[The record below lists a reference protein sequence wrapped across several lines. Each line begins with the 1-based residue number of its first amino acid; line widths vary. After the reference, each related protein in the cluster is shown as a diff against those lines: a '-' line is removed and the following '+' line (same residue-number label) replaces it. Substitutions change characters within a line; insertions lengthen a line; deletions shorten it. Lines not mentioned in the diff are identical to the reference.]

1 MLDIIFLGITKM
13 PPVLK
18 YAKNLIKNPL
28 LIFPYVGHFGLL
40 NWLPDATYLKGCFRA
55 YLGYKLDLE
64 NPKTFNEKLQ
74 WLKLYDRNPAYTQMV
89 DKYAVREYIK
99 NTIGEEYLIPLLGVW
114 DSFDE
119 IDFDELPNQFVL
131 KTNHDS
137 GTVVI
142 CKDKKTF
149 DIDAARKKIN
159 KRINY
164 NYYYPGREWP
174 YKNVKPKII
183 AEKFMVDESGYE
195 LKDYKFFAF
204 NGEIKALYVAT
215 DRQSG
220 IATFDFFDLEF
231 NHLPIKTHGHPNS
244 NNKLSQPRGFYEMVE
259 LAQKLSEGIPH
270 VRVDFYDING
280 DVYFGEMTFYHMCGL
295 TPITPIEWDYTLGSW
310 IQLPQKTE

>member
-1 MLDIIFLGITKM
+1 MFQ
-13 PPVLK
+13 K
-18 YAKNLIKNPL
+18 YLNASLRLIKNPY
-28 LIFPYVGHFGLL
+28 LIYPYLGNLGFL
-40 NWLPDATYLKGCFRA
+40 NWLPDAAYLKGCFRA
-55 YLGYKLDLE
+55 TMGYKLDLE

-119 IDFDELPNQFVL
+119 IDFDKLPNQFVL

-149 DIDAARKKIN
+149 DVDAARKRIN

-164 NYYYPGREWP
+164 NYYNLWREWP

-183 AEKFMVDESGYE
+183 AERFMSSPGADD
-195 LKDYKFFAF
+195 LTDYKFMCF
-204 NGEIKALYVAT
+204 NGEVKCEFTCTNRRSTEGLNVT
-215 DRQSG
+215 
-220 IATFDFFDLEF
+220 FFDTDW
-231 NHLPIKTHGHPNS
+231 NVLPFERHYPADKYEIEKPAMFS
-244 NNKLSQPRGFYEMVE
+244 EMLYLSEVIAKDLKCSFVRMDFYEI
-259 LAQKLSEGIPH
+259 EGQI
-270 VRVDFYDING
+270 
-280 DVYFGEMTFYHMCGL
+280 YFGEFTLYPGSGMEEFS
-295 TPITPIEWDYTLGSW
+295 PVDWDYRLGSW
-310 IQLPQKTE
+310 LTLPEKVNP

>member
-1 MLDIIFLGITKM
+1 MFQ
-13 PPVLK
+13 K
-18 YAKNLIKNPL
+18 YLNASLRLIKNPY
-28 LIFPYVGHFGLL
+28 LIYPYLGNLGFL
-40 NWLPDATYLKGCFRA
+40 NWLPDAAYLKGCFRA
-55 YLGYKLDLE
+55 TMGYKLDLE

-119 IDFDELPNQFVL
+119 IDFDKLPNQFVL

-149 DIDAARKKIN
+149 DVDAARKRIN

-164 NYYYPGREWP
+164 NYYNLWREWP

-183 AEKFMVDESGYE
+183 AERFMSSPGADD
-195 LKDYKFFAF
+195 LTDYKFMCF
-204 NGEIKALYVAT
+204 NGRVKCEFTCTNRRSTEGLNVT
-215 DRQSG
+215 
-220 IATFDFFDLEF
+220 FFDTDW
-231 NHLPIKTHGHPNS
+231 NILPFERHYPADKNEIEKPAMFS
-244 NNKLSQPRGFYEMVE
+244 EMLSLSEVIAKDLKCSFVRIDFYEI
-259 LAQKLSEGIPH
+259 EGKI
-270 VRVDFYDING
+270 
-280 DVYFGEMTFYHMCGL
+280 YFGEFTLYPGAGMEEF
-295 TPITPIEWDYTLGSW
+295 TPIEWDSTLGSW
-310 IQLPQKTE
+310 IELPKMGEE